1 MKNWDLLYKDI
12 MGSLKEKLSQYLIYH
27 HWSHTQQVLEMA
39 EYIARQEQVSEDDII
54 LVKTAALFH
63 DAGFISNI
71 SDEHEEESIRLAE
84 KILPNYGYSK
94 NEIKIISG
102 MIQATKI
109 PQKPKTLLEC
119 ILADADLEYLGT
131 DNFELIGNKL
141 YQELKYENPNLTIK
155 EWNNIQIKFLQ
166 QHFYHTDYCIE
177 NRAGIKENNLNFLIQ
192 QRKKAEEN

>member
-12 MGSLKEKLSQYLIYH
+12 MGSLQEKLSQYLIYH

-39 EYIARQEQVSEDDII
+39 EYIARQEQISEDEII

-71 SDEHEEESIRLAE
+71 MDEHEDESIRLA
-84 KILPNYGYSK
+84 KQILPNYGYSK
-94 NEIKIISG
+94 NEIEKISG

-109 PQKPKTLLEC
+109 PQKPKTKLEC

-141 YQELKYENPNLTIK
+141 YQELKHENPNLTIE
-155 EWNNIQIKFLQ
+155 EWNDIQIKFLQ
-166 QHFYHTDYCIE
+166 RHFYHTDYCIE
-177 NRAGIKENNLNFLIQ
+177 NRAGIKEKNLNLLIQ